1 MRKVLLGLT
10 LLAAVVAAEPAGVTI
25 NARPLDANGQAALRQ
40 LHAQTG
46 PVPPG
51 AYWYD
56 AMTGAAGAWG
66 GPVAVVLPAGLP
78 LGGPLPAQASG
89 GGNGRLTGV
98 FINGR
103 ELHPFDVQRLQ
114 TLGPVWPG
122 RYRWDAAGNI
132 ATEAG
137 QWLFNFNTVVA
148 QRGSNPYYRSD
159 VTKGQSV
166 FVGKKCTAVHGR
178 LSPGDSNSSYS
189 YYVGC

>member
-1 MRKVLLGLT
+1 MNNLPQARRRWLKVRIAFLGLLLAVFAGRVLLR
-10 LLAAVVAAEPAGVTI
+10 AYSVQIAEA
-25 NARPLDANGQAALRQ
+25 
-40 LHAQTG
+40 
-46 PVPPG
+46 PV
-51 AYWYD
+51 
-56 AMTGAAGAWG
+56 
-66 GPVAVVLPAGLP
+66 
-78 LGGPLPAQASG
+78 
-89 GGNGRLTGV
+89 
-98 FINGR
+98 IR
-103 ELHPFDVQRLQ
+103 EHVQRLQ